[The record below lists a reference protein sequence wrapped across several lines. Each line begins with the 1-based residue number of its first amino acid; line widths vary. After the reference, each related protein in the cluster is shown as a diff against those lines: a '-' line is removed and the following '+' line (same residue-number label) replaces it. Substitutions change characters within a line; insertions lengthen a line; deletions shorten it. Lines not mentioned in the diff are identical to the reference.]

1 MLLSAEHIT
10 RSLGARVLLDDVSL
24 YLDRGEKLGIIGG
37 NGGGTSTLLKILAS
51 VEDPEGGTVR
61 SAPGVRSAYGAQDS
75 RLEPV
80 RSIL

>member
-37 NGGGTSTLLKILAS
+37 NGVGKSTLLKIMAG
-51 VEDPEGGTVR
+51 VDTEIEG
-61 SAPGVRSAYGAQDS
+61 
-75 RLEPV
+75 
-80 RSIL
+80 